1 MGLTS
6 AIRIAIVRFYSFFS
20 TDKKRSKVIFYHDIH
35 DGRKYTTM
43 STAVELF
50 EHHIKIIRENGYE
63 IVSEITH
70 PVGQIEICFDDGF
83 LGLYDNI
90 ELIKRL
96 NIPMHLFV
104 VSSFLGK
111 EKYMNQKQLLELND
125 LEHIKI
131 SSHTHTHKLL
141 SQISEKEVEN
151 ELKESKDVLED
162 ITSKKVD
169 SICYPEGKFNSRVIE
184 IATALGYNKLYSSI
198 PGFYTDEFAK
208 NVKKRSLVQ
217 FAEEKELKAILRG
230 GDHILAF
237 WYKLKHFRK

>member
-1 MGLTS
+1 MGLSSTFRVTIIKLAS
-6 AIRIAIVRFYSFFS
+6 LFS

-35 DGRKYTTM
+35 DDRQYTNM
-43 STAVELF
+43 STPVKLF
-50 EHHIKIIRENGYE
+50 EQHIKIIRENGYE
-63 IVSEITH
+63 IVSDITH
-70 PVGQIEICFDDGF
+70 PIGQIEICFDDGF

-151 ELKESKDVLED
+151 ELKESKEVLED

-184 IATALGYNKLYSSI
+184 IATALGYNKQYSSI

-217 FAEEKELKAILRG
+217 FAEEKELKTILKG